1 MDGQIKAVNLVVCGN
16 DDPIS
21 NFIDLHNDDGQLD
34 YPKAGEGIINS
45 NLAQVLGIEVG
56 DDFTVYDSEMN
67 PLTVRIAGLC
77 DNYVY
82 NYLYINDETYADA
95 WGDPQI
101 NAAYIIGTDTGEG
114 QAASTPQE
122 AGSLIAESNGVS
134 SVSVTEDF
142 KTRINNTMQSL
153 DYVVALII
161 VSAAALAFIV
171 LYNLTNINITE
182 RIREI
187 ATIKVLGFYPRETSS
202 YVFRENLVLT
212 AIAAIVGIPLGTLLH
227 RFVMDRIQVDLMS
240 FDVHITVLSYILSV
254 AGTFVFAM
262 IVNMTMRHKIDKISM
277 TESLKSVE

>member
-1 MDGQIKAVNLVVCGN
+1 MCIRDSNSAYIEDCLFLYTGSVDARMDGQIKSVNLVVCGN

-142 KTRINNTMQSL
+142 KTLINNTMQSL

-171 LYNLTNINITE
+171 LYNLTNINT
-182 RIREI
+182 
-187 ATIKVLGFYPRETSS
+187 VS
-202 YVFRENLVLT
+202 YSHL
-212 AIAAIVGIPLGTLLH
+212 
-227 RFVMDRIQVDLMS
+227 
-240 FDVHITVLSYILSV
+240 DVYKRQ
-254 AGTFVFAM
+254 AM
-262 IVNMTMRHKIDKISM
+262 CNVSRKKSDIIC
-277 TESLKSVE
+277 LKSLFFEIITSFAFKSKA